1 VSGETGTEACRRA
14 KAHASFAGPMRQNLI
29 SMLGDIELH
38 HWLGMSTPALLFDSY
53 LSLLHTTSAIRY
65 PVFVHGD
72 DYDDYT
78 GYAPRPLR
86 HPLLHGMVFDVLSPE
101 LAGVPGALIIPL
113 GKAVEDCLSALIA
126 AGTLSRE
133 RCLLGFPHPSGQ
145 NGHRKRQLELNL
157 DMLKTKTATWFAQ
170 TAGASA

>member
-1 VSGETGTEACRRA
+1 
-14 KAHASFAGPMRQNLI
+14 M
-29 SMLGDIELH
+29 
-38 HWLGMSTPALLFDSY
+38 LFDSY
-53 LSLLHTTSAIRY
+53 FPLLHTTSAIRY

-72 DYDDYT
+72 RYDNYT
-78 GYAPRPLR
+78 GHVPVLLR
-86 HPLLHGMVFDVLSPE
+86 HPVLHDMVFDVLSPE
-101 LAGVPGALIIPL
+101 LAEVPGALIIPL

-157 DMLKTKTATWFAQ
+157 DMLKTKTATWFKK
-170 TAGASA
+170 TAGA